1 MTTRVRVN
9 DALQFAFDR
18 AKGQQAS
25 GGGFSSARKVER
37 RFAQQ
42 LRKIA
47 RHIADLVETFGT
59 EQTEAL
65 TRALNRYGEIIEP
78 WARAVSARMIAQV
91 SEHDERAWMKLA
103 RQMGMSLK
111 SEIERA
117 PVGIRMQQLLEEQ
130 VGLIKSLPVE
140 AAERVHKVTTEGI
153 TKGIRASEVA
163 AEIMKTGDVTKSR
176 ANLIARTE
184 VGRTSTTLTQARAES
199 VGSKGYRWRTAG
211 DSDVRESHR
220 KMEGRFVA
228 WNDPPT
234 LDGMRGHAGAIPN
247 CRCYPEPVLDDD
259 EA

>member
-1 MTTRVRVN
+1 MISRTGVN
-9 DALQFAFDR
+9 GTLQFAFDR
-18 AKGQQAS
+18 AKKEQPGS
-25 GGGFSSARKVER
+25 GFAAARKVER

-47 RHIADLVETFGT
+47 RHIADLVETFGA

-65 TRALNRYGEIIEP
+65 TKALNRYAEIIEP
-78 WARAVSARMIAQV
+78 WARAVSGRMIAQV
-91 SEHDERAWMKLA
+91 SEHDERAWMKMA

-130 VGLIKSLPVE
+130 VGLIKSLPIE
-140 AAERVHKVTTEGI
+140 AAERVHKITTEGI
-153 TKGIRASEVA
+153 TKGLRASEVA
-163 AEIMKTGDVTKSR
+163 DRIMETGHVTKSR

-184 VGRTSTTLTQARAES
+184 VGRTSTALSQARAES
-199 VGSKGYRWRTAG
+199 VGSRGYIWRTAG
-211 DSDVRESHR
+211 DTDVRESHR

-234 LDGMRGHAGAIPN
+234 LDGLTGHAGALPN
-247 CRCYPEPVLDDD
+247 CRCYCEPVLADED

>member
-18 AKGQQAS
+18 AKGQQAP

-47 RHIADLVETFGT
+47 RHIADLVETFGA
-59 EQTEAL
+59 EQTDAL
-65 TRALNRYGEIIEP
+65 ARALNRYGEIIEP
-78 WARAVSARMIAQV
+78 WARAVSGRMIAQV

-130 VGLIKSLPVE
+130 VGLIKSLPIE

-153 TKGIRASEVA
+153 TKGLRASEVA
-163 AEIMKTGDVTKSR
+163 AEIMKTGQVTKSR

-199 VGSKGYRWRTAG
+199 VGSTTYVWRTAG
-211 DSDVRESHR
+211 DSDVRASH
-220 KMEGRFVA
+220 KAMEGKVVA

-234 LDGMRGHAGAIPN
+234 LDGMRGHAGALPN